1 MKQTFLQAQ
10 LSSLAQVLAMRW
22 LKSLKKP
29 EMKLLIQLQAQTAGG
44 SF

>member
-1 MKQTFLQAQ
+1 
-10 LSSLAQVLAMRW
+10 LAQVLDMRW

-29 EMKLLIQLQAQTAGG
+29 EMKLPIPLQAQTAAG